1 MADRRPAGPDGERAR
16 RKPRP
21 TRRRATVMAADGGLY
36 ILPLGDRVILDLLA
50 RVDDG
55 FAVFLRV
62 DGELLVELPVLGSA

>member
-1 MADRRPAGPDGERAR
+1 
-16 RKPRP
+16 
-21 TRRRATVMAADGGLY
+21 MAADGGLY